1 MGTQIFQHHLLAK
14 MGNLSLFAISHIFAL
29 CFCLVSIIT
38 IAETAD
44 IKLPEIQIK
53 NEMSK
58 RNESAASV
66 KVQIAGKPEIS
77 LKFNDVY
84 KWNVTRNEKL
94 NCTASSAPYTV
105 KWYAF
110 DPSSDAGHAINYH
123 AITSFGIYQSFD
135 NKSYVLKA
143 DWGLPI

>member
-1 MGTQIFQHHLLAK
+1 MT
-14 MGNLSLFAISHIFAL
+14 NPSLFAISHIFAL

-53 NEMSK
+53 NALSA
-58 RNESAASV
+58 SAASGPV
-66 KVQIAGKPEIS
+66 KVQIAGEPEIS

-94 NCTASSAPYTV
+94 NSTASFGPFTAN
-105 KWYAF
+105 WYAF
-110 DPSSDAGHAINYH
+110 DPSSDAGHAINYQS
-123 AITSFGIYQSFD
+123 ITSYGIYQSFD
-135 NKSYVLKA
+135 NKNFELKA
-143 DWGLPI
+143 EWD

>member
-1 MGTQIFQHHLLAK
+1 MT
-14 MGNLSLFAISHIFAL
+14 NLSLFAISHIFAL

-53 NEMSK
+53 NEILAVST
-58 RNESAASV
+58 ASV

-94 NCTASSAPYTV
+94 NCSASFGPFTV
-105 KWYAF
+105 SWYAF
-110 DPSSDAGHAINYH
+110 DPSSDAGHAINYQS
-123 AITSFGIYQSFD
+123 ITSYGIYQSFD
-135 NKSYVLKA
+135 NKNFELKA
-143 DWGLPI
+143 EWD

>member
-1 MGTQIFQHHLLAK
+1 MT
-14 MGNLSLFAISHIFAL
+14 NLNLFAISHIFAL

-53 NEMSK
+53 NEISK

-84 KWNVTRNEKL
+84 KLNVTRIEKL
-94 NCTASSAPYTV
+94 NSTASFGPFTV
-105 KWYAF
+105 NWYAF
-110 DPSSDAGHAINYH
+110 DPSSDAGLAISFWW
-123 AITSFGIYQSFD
+123 ITTSGIFHSFD
-135 NKSYVLKA
+135 NIKYELRAKWVG
-143 DWGLPI
+143 DE

>member
-1 MGTQIFQHHLLAK
+1 MT
-14 MGNLSLFAISHIFAL
+14 NLSLFAISHIFAL

-53 NEMSK
+53 NEILAK
-58 RNESAASV
+58 TASV

-94 NCTASSAPYTV
+94 NCSASFGPFTV
-105 KWYAF
+105 SWYAF
-110 DPSSDAGHAINYH
+110 DPSSDAGHAIKYQST
-123 AITSFGIYQSFD
+123 TSGGIYQSFD
-135 NKSYVLKA
+135 NSNYKLIAEWVLTN
-143 DWGLPI
+143 

>member
-1 MGTQIFQHHLLAK
+1 MT
-14 MGNLSLFAISHIFAL
+14 NLSLFAISHIFAL
-29 CFCLVSIIT
+29 CFCFCLVSIIT

-53 NEMSK
+53 NVL
-58 RNESAASV
+58 SASALV

-94 NCTASSAPYTV
+94 NSTASFGPYTV

-110 DPSSDAGHAINYH
+110 DPSSDAGHAINYQS
-123 AITSFGIYQSFD
+123 ITSYGIYQSFD
-135 NKSYVLKA
+135 NKTYELKA
-143 DWGLPI
+143 EWGLTI

>member
-1 MGTQIFQHHLLAK
+1 MT
-14 MGNLSLFAISHIFAL
+14 NLSLFAISHIFAL

-53 NEMSK
+53 NEIVK
-58 RNESAASV
+58 KNDSAASV

-84 KWNVTRNEKL
+84 KWNVTRNEIL
-94 NCTASSAPYTV
+94 NSTATFGSFTAN
-105 KWYAF
+105 WHAF
-110 DPSSDAGHAINYH
+110 DPSSDAGHAINYQ
-123 AITSFGIYQSFD
+123 AITSYGIYQSFD
-135 NKSYVLKA
+135 NKTYELKA
-143 DWGLPI
+143 EWGLTI

>member
-1 MGTQIFQHHLLAK
+1 MT
-14 MGNLSLFAISHIFAL
+14 NLSLFAISHIFAL

-53 NEMSK
+53 NEILAIST
-58 RNESAASV
+58 ASV

-94 NCTASSAPYTV
+94 NSTASFGPFTAN
-105 KWYAF
+105 WYAF
-110 DPSSDAGHAINYH
+110 DPSSDAGHAINYQS
-123 AITSFGIYQSFD
+123 ITSYGIYQSFD
-135 NKSYVLKA
+135 NKNYELKA
-143 DWGLPI
+143 EWD